1 MILWVNFISILIEN
15 ITGKKTKMIELIIAF
30 VSAIIGIAI
39 GYLIVKKIND
49 AKYEIFVEQAK
60 AKARAIE
67 HEAELTLK
75 DAKNSILNA
84 ELEAKKKYEDKIHK
98 IQRDYN
104 HKFDE
109 LSKKEQKLQ
118 IQEEKNK
125 ENEEKLTHTKRQIQ
139 DLYLDAEK
147 VKAQYESK
155 LHNLLNILEC
165 SAGLTQD
172 EAREIILKKVEET
185 SRSQIAH
192 IVRKYEEEAKNEAKR
207 RANYILAQAT
217 SRFAGEFAAERL
229 INVINIKSDELK
241 GRIIGK
247 EGRNVKTLE
256 MVLGVDII
264 IDDTPGAIIVSCFNL
279 YRRAIAT
286 KVIELLVQ
294 DGRIQPARIEEVY
307 DKVCQ
312 EFDNAILE
320 EGQTIVMDLG
330 LSKVHPEIVKLIGK
344 LKYRASYGQNALAHS
359 LEVAH
364 LAGIIAAEC
373 GGDENLARRAGILHD
388 IGKALT
394 HDYEG
399 SHVDLG
405 GELCKRYQEH
415 PAVINAIYAHHGH
428 EEATSIEA
436 AAVCAADT
444 LSAAR
449 PGARREVLE
458 AFLKRV
464 TELEDIAK
472 SKEGIKNAYAIN
484 AGREIRVI
492 ANARLINDDES
503 VLLAKEIANEIQEKM
518 QYPGEIKVNVI
529 RELRSIEYAR

>member
-1 MILWVNFISILIEN
+1 M
-15 ITGKKTKMIELIIAF
+15 
-30 VSAIIGIAI
+30 IAI
-39 GYLIVKKIND
+39 VLAVIAAIVGIGVGYLVAKKIND

-60 AKARAIE
+60 AKAKAIE
-67 HEAELTLK
+67 YEAELILK

-84 ELEAKKKYEDKIHK
+84 EFEAKKKYENK
-98 IQRDYN
+98 IQKEFN
-104 HKFDE
+104 QKFDE
-109 LSKKEQKLQ
+109 LNRKEQKILK
-118 IQEEKNK
+118 QEQQLKTNEEEFLKNK
-125 ENEEKLTHTKRQIQ
+125 KIAQELYDDSLKLKNHYQGKLDEVIRNLENLT
-139 DLYLDAEK
+139 
-147 VKAQYESK
+147 
-155 LHNLLNILEC
+155 
-165 SAGLTQD
+165 GLTQN
-172 EAREIILKKVEET
+172 EAKELLLQKIEEN
-185 SRSQIAH
+185 SRSEIAH
-192 IVRKYEEEAKNEAKR
+192 IVRKYEEEAKNAAKR

-229 INVINIKSDELK
+229 INVVNIKNDELK

-286 KVIELLVQ
+286 KVIELLVE
-294 DGRIQPARIEEVY
+294 DGRIQPARIEEIHE
-307 DKVCQ
+307 KVCKD
-312 EFDNAILE
+312 FDNAILE
-320 EGQTIVMDLG
+320 EGQTIIMDLG
-330 LSKVHPEIVKLIGK
+330 LSKIHPEIAKHIGK

-373 GGDENLARRAGILHD
+373 GGDENLARRAGLLHD

-394 HDYEG
+394 HEFEG

-405 GELCKRYQEH
+405 AELCKRYQEH
-415 PAVINAIYAHHGH
+415 PVVINAIYAHHGH
-428 EEATSIEA
+428 EEAMSIEC
-436 AAVCAADT
+436 AAVCTADT

-492 ANARLINDDES
+492 ANAKLVNDDES
-503 VLLAKEIANEIQEKM
+503 VLLAKEIASEIQEKM

-529 RELRSIEYAR
+529 RELRAVEYAK

>member
-1 MILWVNFISILIEN
+1 MLI
-15 ITGKKTKMIELIIAF
+15 TLLIAF
-30 VSAIIGIAI
+30 AATIIGGGI
-39 GYLIVKKIND
+39 GYLVAKKIND
-49 AKYEIFVEQAK
+49 ANHNIFIEQAK
-60 AKARAIE
+60 AKAKAIE
-67 HEAELTLK
+67 YEAELVLK
-75 DAKNSILNA
+75 DAKNSVLNA
-84 ELEAKKKYEDKIHK
+84 EFEAKKRFEDKSHK
-98 IQRDYN
+98 VQKEYSQ
-104 HKFDE
+104 KFDE
-109 LSKKEQKLQ
+109 LQKFEQKLKDEQAQ
-118 IQEEKNK
+118 IAKEQRIAKNLYDESSNLK
-125 ENEEKLTHTKRQIQ
+125 NNYEQKLK
-139 DLYLDAEK
+139 DAM
-147 VKAQYESK
+147 
-155 LHNLLNILEC
+155 NILERQ
-165 SAGLTQD
+165 AGLTQN
-172 EAREIILKKVEET
+172 EAKNIILKKVEEN
-185 SRSQIAH
+185 SRNEIAH
-192 IVRKYEEEAKNEAKR
+192 IVRKYEEEAKREAKR
-207 RANYILAQAT
+207 KANFIIAQAT
-217 SRFAGEFAAERL
+217 SRFAGDFAAERL
-229 INVINIKSDELK
+229 INVVNIKNDELK

-286 KVIELLVQ
+286 KVIELLVE
-294 DGRIQPARIEEVY
+294 DGRIQPARIEEIH
-307 DKVCQ
+307 DKVCK
-312 EFDNAILE
+312 EFENSILE

-330 LSKVHPEIVKLIGK
+330 LSKIHPEITKLIGK

-373 GGDENLARRAGILHD
+373 GGDEILARRAGLLHD

-394 HDYEG
+394 HDFEG

-415 PAVINAIYAHHGH
+415 SAVINAIYAHHGH
-428 EEATSIEA
+428 EEATSIES

-472 SKEGIKNAYAIN
+472 SKAGIKGAYAIN

-492 ANARLINDDES
+492 ANANLINDDEA
-503 VLLAKEIANEIQEKM
+503 VLLAKEIATEIEEKV

-529 RELRSIEYAR
+529 RELRAVDYAR

>member
-1 MILWVNFISILIEN
+1 
-15 ITGKKTKMIELIIAF
+15 MIEVIIAL
-30 VSAIIGIAI
+30 IGVFIGAGI
-39 GYLIVKKIND
+39 GYLVAKKIND
-49 AKYEIFVEQAK
+49 ANFNVFLEQAK
-60 AKARAIE
+60 AKAKAIE
-67 HEAELTLK
+67 YEAELKLK
-75 DAKNSILNA
+75 DAKNSIA
-84 ELEAKKKYEDKIHK
+84 EVEYQAKKKFDDKIHK
-98 IQRDYN
+98 LQKE
-104 HKFDE
+104 HSSKMEE
-109 LSKKEQKLQ
+109 LHKKEQNLSYQ
-118 IQEEKNK
+118 
-125 ENEEKLTHTKRQIQ
+125 EKLHEENKNNLFKEKQNIKNIYEESEFLKAKYKTK
-139 DLYLDAEK
+139 LDE
-147 VKAQYESK
+147 V
-155 LHNLLNILEC
+155 LNILEH
-165 SAGLTQD
+165 SAGLTKE
-172 EAREIILKKVEET
+172 EAKSIVLQKVEEN
-185 SRSQIAH
+185 SRDEIAH
-192 IVRKYEEEAKNEAKR
+192 IVRKYEEEARNEAKR

-229 INVINIKSDELK
+229 INVVNIKNDELK

-286 KVIELLVQ
+286 KVIELLVE
-294 DGRIQPARIEEVY
+294 DGRIQPARIEEIY
-307 DKVCQ
+307 EKVCK
-312 EFDNAILE
+312 EFDDNILE
-320 EGQTIVMDLG
+320 EGQNIIMDLG
-330 LSKVHPEIVKLIGK
+330 LNQMHPEIVKLIGK
-344 LKYRASYGQNALAHS
+344 LRYRASYGQNALAHS

-394 HDYEG
+394 HEFEG

-405 GELCKRYQEH
+405 AELCKRYKEH

-428 EEATSIEA
+428 EEATSIES
-436 AAVCAADT
+436 AAVCTADT

-464 TELEDIAK
+464 SELEEIAK
-472 SKEGIKNAYAIN
+472 NKEGVKKAYAIN
-484 AGREIRVI
+484 AGREIRIIV
-492 ANARLINDDES
+492 NAKLINDDEA
-503 VLLAKEIANEIQEKM
+503 VLLAKEIAEEIQEKV

-529 RELRSIEYAR
+529 RELRAIDYAK

>member
-1 MILWVNFISILIEN
+1 MSE
-15 ITGKKTKMIELIIAF
+15 
-30 VSAIIGIAI
+30 
-39 GYLIVKKIND
+39 

-60 AKARAIE
+60 AKAKAIE
-67 HEAELTLK
+67 YEAELVLK
-75 DAKNSILNA
+75 DAKNSVLNA
-84 ELEAKKKYEDKIHK
+84 EFEAKKRYEDKSRH
-98 IQRDYN
+98 IQKEFN
-104 HKFDE
+104 QKFDE
-109 LSKKEQKLQ
+109 LSKKEQEIHHQEEQLKRSEEEISKNKKN
-118 IQEEKNK
+118 IQELYDEGNKLKNHYQ
-125 ENEEKLTHTKRQIQ
+125 NKL
-139 DLYLDAEK
+139 DELLK
-147 VKAQYESK
+147 V
-155 LHNLLNILEC
+155 LEH
-165 SAGLTQD
+165 SSGLTQN
-172 EAREIILKKVEET
+172 EAKQIILQKVSEN
-185 SRSQIAH
+185 SRDEIAH
-192 IVRKYEEEAKNEAKR
+192 IVRKYEEEARNEAQRK
-207 RANYILAQAT
+207 ANFIIAQAT

-229 INVINIKSDELK
+229 INVVNIKNDELK

-286 KVIELLVQ
+286 KVIELLVE
-294 DGRIQPARIEEVY
+294 DGRIQPARIEEIY
-307 DKVCQ
+307 EKVCK

-330 LSKVHPEIVKLIGK
+330 LGKIHPEIVKLIGK

-373 GGDENLARRAGILHD
+373 GGDESLARRAGILHD

-394 HDYEG
+394 HDFEG

-405 GELCKRYQEH
+405 AELCKRYKEH
-415 PAVINAIYAHHGH
+415 EVVINAIYAHHGH
-428 EEATSIEA
+428 QEATSIES

-464 TELEDIAK
+464 TELEEIAK
-472 SKEGIKNAYAIN
+472 NKEGIKNAYAIN
-484 AGREIRVI
+484 AGREIRII
-492 ANARLINDDES
+492 ANAKLINDDEA
-503 VLLAKEIANEIQEKM
+503 VLLAKEIAGEIQEKM

-529 RELRSIEYAR
+529 RELRAVEYAK

>member
-1 MILWVNFISILIEN
+1 MKNFI
-15 ITGKKTKMIELIIAF
+15 GKIMLEVIIAF
-30 VSAIIGIAI
+30 IAVIIGGGI
-39 GYLIVKKIND
+39 GYLVAKKIND
-49 AKYEIFVEQAK
+49 AKHDIFIEQAK
-60 AKARAIE
+60 AKAKAIE
-67 HEAELTLK
+67 YEAELVLK
-75 DAKNSILNA
+75 DAKNSVLNA
-84 ELEAKKKYEDKIHK
+84 EFEAKKRFDDKTHK
-98 IQRDYN
+98 VEKEYSQ
-104 HKFDE
+104 KFDDLQKLE
-109 LSKKEQKLQ
+109 QRLKDEQTQLNKDQKLAKSLYEESSKLKDNYEQKL
-118 IQEEKNK
+118 KD
-125 ENEEKLTHTKRQIQ
+125 TM
-139 DLYLDAEK
+139 K
-147 VKAQYESK
+147 V
-155 LHNLLNILEC
+155 LEH
-165 SAGLTQD
+165 SAGLTQN
-172 EAREIILKKVEET
+172 EAKELILKKVEES
-185 SRSQIAH
+185 SRNEIAH
-192 IVRKYEEEAKNEAKR
+192 IVRKYEEEAKQEAKR
-207 RANYILAQAT
+207 KANFIIAQAT
-217 SRFAGEFAAERL
+217 SRFAGDFAAERL
-229 INVINIKSDELK
+229 INVVNIKNDELK

-286 KVIELLVQ
+286 KVIELLVE
-294 DGRIQPARIEEVY
+294 DGRIQPARIEEIHE
-307 DKVCQ
+307 KVCK
-312 EFDNAILE
+312 EFENSILE

-330 LSKVHPEIVKLIGK
+330 LNKMHPEIVKLIGK

-373 GGDENLARRAGILHD
+373 GGNEILARRAGLLHD

-394 HDYEG
+394 HDFEG

-405 GELCKRYQEH
+405 GELCKRYKEH
-415 PAVINAIYAHHGH
+415 AVVINAIYAHHGH
-428 EEATSIEA
+428 EEAISVES

-464 TELEDIAK
+464 NELEDIAK

-484 AGREIRVI
+484 SGREIRVI
-492 ANARLINDDES
+492 ANAHLINDDEA
-503 VLLAKEIANEIQEKM
+503 VLLAKEIAEEIEEKV

-529 RELRSIEYAR
+529 RELRAVDYAR

>member
-1 MILWVNFISILIEN
+1 
-15 ITGKKTKMIELIIAF
+15 MIESLIALIA
-30 VSAIIGIAI
+30 AIVGLGI
-39 GYLIVKKIND
+39 GYLVAKKIND

-60 AKARAIE
+60 AKAKAIE
-67 HEAELTLK
+67 YEAELILK

-84 ELEAKKKYEDKIHK
+84 ELEVKKKYEEKTHK
-98 IQRDYN
+98 IQKDFN
-104 HKFDE
+104 QKFDD

-118 IQEEKNK
+118 QE
-125 ENEEKLTHTKRQIQ
+125 EEKLKEDKEYLCKSQKHIQ
-139 DLYLDAEK
+139 NLQSDVDKLKNKYQEKLDDVLK
-147 VKAQYESK
+147 
-155 LHNLLNILEC
+155 ILEH
-165 SAGLTQD
+165 STGLTQN
-172 EAREIILKKVEET
+172 EAKEIILKKVEEN
-185 SRSQIAH
+185 SREQIAH

-207 RANYILAQAT
+207 KANFIIAQAT

-229 INVINIKSDELK
+229 INVINIKNDELK

-286 KVIELLVQ
+286 KVIELLVE
-294 DGRIQPARIEEVY
+294 DGRIQPARIEEIHE
-307 DKVCQ
+307 KVCK
-312 EFDNAILE
+312 EFDSAILE
-320 EGQTIVMDLG
+320 EGETIVMDLG
-330 LSKVHPEIVKLIGK
+330 LNKIHPEIVKLIGK

-394 HDYEG
+394 HDFEG

-405 GELCKRYQEH
+405 AELCKRYKEH
-415 PAVINAIYAHHGH
+415 PVVINAIYAHHGH
-428 EEATSIEA
+428 EEATSIES

-464 TELEDIAK
+464 SELEDIAK

-492 ANARLINDDES
+492 ANAQLVNDDES
-503 VLLAKEIANEIQEKM
+503 VLLAKEIVAEIQEKM

-529 RELRSIEYAR
+529 RELRAVEYAK

>member
-1 MILWVNFISILIEN
+1 MVEILIAF
-15 ITGKKTKMIELIIAF
+15 IAVLI
-30 VSAIIGIAI
+30 GGGI
-39 GYLIVKKIND
+39 GYIVAKKIND
-49 AKYEIFVEQAK
+49 AKYDIFIEQAK
-60 AKARAIE
+60 AKAKAIE
-67 HEAELTLK
+67 YEAELVLK
-75 DAKNSILNA
+75 DAKNSVLNA
-84 ELEAKKKYEDKIHK
+84 EFEAKKRFEDKSHK
-98 IQRDYN
+98 VQKEYSQ
-104 HKFDE
+104 KMDE
-109 LSKKEQKLQ
+109 LSRAEQRLKDTQNQLIIEQRDVQSLYDESVKL
-118 IQEEKNK
+118 KN
-125 ENEEKLTHTKRQIQ
+125 T
-139 DLYLDAEK
+139 
-147 VKAQYESK
+147 YEQRLK
-155 LHNLLNILEC
+155 DTVRVLEHQ
-165 SAGLTQD
+165 AGLTQS
-172 EAREIILKKVEET
+172 EARQIILKKVEES
-185 SRSQIAH
+185 SRSEIAH
-192 IVRKYEEEAKNEAKR
+192 IVRKYEEEAKSEAKR
-207 RANYILAQAT
+207 KANFIIAQAT
-217 SRFAGEFAAERL
+217 SRFAGDFAAERL
-229 INVINIKSDELK
+229 INVVNIKNDELK

-247 EGRNVKTLE
+247 EGRNVKALE
-256 MVLGVDII
+256 MTLGVDII

-286 KVIELLVQ
+286 KVIELLVE
-294 DGRIQPARIEEVY
+294 DGRIQPARIEEIH
-307 DKVCQ
+307 DKVCK
-312 EFDNAILE
+312 EFENSILE

-330 LSKVHPEIVKLIGK
+330 LSKIHPEITKLIGK

-373 GGDENLARRAGILHD
+373 GGDEILARRAGLLHD

-394 HDYEG
+394 HDFEG

-415 PAVINAIYAHHGH
+415 SAVINAIYAHHGH
-428 EEATSIEA
+428 EEATSIES

-472 SKEGIKNAYAIN
+472 SKEGIKGAYAIN

-492 ANARLINDDES
+492 ANANLINDDEA
-503 VLLAKEIANEIQEKM
+503 VLLAKEIATEIEEKV

-529 RELRSIEYAR
+529 RELRAVDYAR